1 MTLITQ
7 DGRTIDISREYSPF
21 ISGYAK
27 NDKHPATV
35 TLTLFTKSKWDNV
48 PYSERRKYPD
58 YEAFPERKIIAKF
71 GVIGTY
77 MTDTGRDKAAD
88 MFLAAWQRGA
98 TEFTMPQDT
107 FAQSA
112 TEVFDD
118 FCEKHGLTLATADE
132 TAIGLKGCALGEAR
146 RLAHETDYWERH
158 NVLIADENGDY
169 SKSFAK
175 WKALRRT
182 A

>member
-1 MTLITQ
+1 MTLTTQ
-7 DGRTIDISREYSPF
+7 DGRKIDISREYSPF

-35 TLTLFTKSKWDNV
+35 TLTLFAKSKIV
-48 PYSERRKYPD
+48 ERRG
-58 YEAFPERKIIAKF
+58 I
-71 GVIGTY
+71 IGTY
-77 MTDTGRDKAAD
+77 MTDTERDKAAD
-88 MFLAAWQRGA
+88 MLQVAWQSGA

-107 FAQSA
+107 GEKSA

-118 FCEKHGLTLATADE
+118 FCEKHGLTLCRINEVGYSKADTARNLRIWQTTDE
-132 TAIGLKGCALGEAR
+132 FEKRNIIIC
-146 RLAHETDYWERH
+146 
-158 NVLIADENGDY
+158 DENGDY

>member
-21 ISGYAK
+21 ISGHSK

-58 YEAFPERKIIAKF
+58 YETFPERKIIAEF

-88 MFLAAWQRGA
+88 MLRAAWQSGA

-107 FAQSA
+107 FEKSA

-118 FCEKHGLTLATADE
+118 FCEKHGLTLCRINEVGYSKADTARNLRIWQTTDE
-132 TAIGLKGCALGEAR
+132 FEKRNIIIC
-146 RLAHETDYWERH
+146 
-158 NVLIADENGDY
+158 DENGDY

>member
-1 MTLITQ
+1 MTLTTQ

-35 TLTLFTKSKWDNV
+35 TLTLFTKSKIV
-48 PYSERRKYPD
+48 ERCG
-58 YEAFPERKIIAKF
+58 I
-71 GVIGTY
+71 IGTY

-88 MFLAAWQRGA
+88 MLRAAWQSGA

-107 FAQSA
+107 FEKSA